1 MGKPSV
7 AQHGHPTWAP
17 LATGLQAGAGV
28 PGFHAA
34 GVDGLIRVRPEPLG
48 FSPHPVFAIN
58 FEWTA
63 FSLSKIPSM
72 TFFLADEQLIR
83 TPGVQV
89 AEGRLVER
97 GRLHHAARNELID
110 HHLDETDL
118 RWR

>member
-17 LATGLQAGAGV
+17 LATGQQAGAGV

-72 TFFLADEQLIR
+72 TFSWPTNNSSGPPACKLLK
-83 TPGVQV
+83 G
-89 AEGRLVER
+89 GS
-97 GRLHHAARNELID
+97 
-110 HHLDETDL
+110 
-118 RWR
+118 